1 MDFHAGLLP
10 KIGKTTFDVSVVH
23 FLLMFGYKLFS
34 LYYPLFL
41 VSIGLSIIKVGWVYL
56 LIYGT
61 IAASAIAANF
71 LIHKINPAKV
81 AAAGIF
87 GYGVYALLMLFNTGI
102 AIFYAAQILLGI
114 SAALW
119 LVSLKSIIIE
129 SRPEN
134 YNQSFGWFYSAPQ
147 YASALAPAIGGLVIY
162 KFGFGGVFALSVF
175 IQFINAF
182 YAYFKLNRI
191 NSFDGK
197 TFYSEPLDYARGKR
211 SRNIIT
217 PVKAQNFDFKNLK
230 ENYLNIFHSL
240 KNDRITSM
248 ALAVIFVA
256 LILGGIYRPYFV
268 LFLKDLN
275 YTQNDI
281 IGFFSLLSLVFIP
294 ISWLAIKFIGKIS
307 SYKNISFGVIADGII
322 FVIIGL
328 WSSFLNL
335 IQVFLLLLVDSIA
348 GLMVGSGKS
357 GMMAEKF
364 AKFKEE
370 ASTIDTIIIAL
381 GPAIGGIVGGIAISK
396 IGFGA
401 TFLWSG
407 AIVLLLSIIFLI
419 FLKKQRR

>member
-10 KIGKTTFDVSVVH
+10 KIEPTTFSVSVVH

-41 VSIGLSIIKVGWVYL
+41 VSIGLSVIKVGWIYL

-61 IAASAIAANF
+61 IAVSAIGANF
-71 LIHKINPAKV
+71 WIHKINPAKA

-87 GYGVYALLMLFNTGI
+87 GYGIYALIMLFNTGI
-102 AIFYAAQILLGI
+102 VIFYAAQILLGV

-134 YNQSFGWFYSAPQ
+134 YNQSFGWFYSAPE

-175 IQFINAF
+175 IQFINGF
-182 YAYFKLNRI
+182 YAYFKL
-191 NSFDGK
+191 
-197 TFYSEPLDYARGKR
+197 
-211 SRNIIT
+211 RNINTTNVKT
-217 PVKAQNFDFKNLK
+217 PRFFLKPQAFDFKKLR
-230 ENYLNIFHSL
+230 ENYQTIFRSL
-240 KNDRITSM
+240 QKDKITS
-248 ALAVIFVA
+248 LAFLVIFVA

-294 ISWLAIKFIGKIS
+294 LSWLAIKFIGKIS

-322 FVIIGL
+322 FMVIGL

-335 IQVFLLLLVDSIA
+335 IQLFLLLLVDTIA

-357 GMMAEKF
+357 GMMAGKF
-364 AKFKEE
+364 ARFKEE
-370 ASTIDTIIIAL
+370 ASTIDTIVVTL
-381 GPAIGGIVGGIAISK
+381 GPALGGIIGGVAISK
-396 IGFGA
+396 IGFEA
-401 TFLWSG
+401 TFLLGG
-407 AIVLLLSIIFLI
+407 AIVLIFSFAFWF
-419 FLKKQRR
+419 FLKKYPQ

>member
-1 MDFHAGLLP
+1 MIFSRFFP
-10 KIGKTTFDVSVVH
+10 KIEKTTFNVSVVH

-41 VSIGLSIIKVGWVYL
+41 VSIGLSIISVGWVYF

-61 IAASAIAANF
+61 IAVSAIAANF
-71 LIHKINPAKV
+71 LIHKVNPAKA

-87 GYGVYALLMLFNTGI
+87 GYGVYALLMLLNTGI
-102 AIFYAAQILLGI
+102 VFFYAAQILLGI

-134 YNQSFGWFYSAPQ
+134 YNSSFGWFYSAPE

-182 YAYFKLNRI
+182 YAYFKLNKI
-191 NSFDGK
+191 NGLGGK
-197 TFYSEPLDYARGKR
+197 TFYGKQ
-211 SRNIIT
+211 SQTISV
-217 PVKAQNFDFKNLK
+217 PAKAQNFDFKNLK
-230 ENYLNIFHSL
+230 ENYLNIFRSL
-240 KNDRITSM
+240 KNDKITSM

-275 YTQNDI
+275 YSQNDI

-294 ISWLAIKFIGKIS
+294 LSWLAIKFIGKIS
-307 SYKNISFGVIADGII
+307 SYKNISLGVIADGII
-322 FVIIGL
+322 FIIIGL

-335 IQVFLLLLVDSIA
+335 VQVFLLLLVDTIA

-357 GMMAEKF
+357 GMMAKKF

-370 ASTIDTIIIAL
+370 ASTIDTIIIAF

-407 AIVLLLSIIFLI
+407 VIVLLLSVSFLI
-419 FLKKQRR
+419 LLRKQQR

>member
-1 MDFHAGLLP
+1 M
-10 KIGKTTFDVSVVH
+10 
-23 FLLMFGYKLFS
+23 
-34 LYYPLFL
+34 
-41 VSIGLSIIKVGWVYL
+41 

-61 IAASAIAANF
+61 IAASAIAASF
-71 LIHKINPAKV
+71 LIHKVNSASA

-87 GYGVYALLMLFNTGI
+87 GYGVYALLMLLNTGI
-102 AIFYAAQILLGI
+102 VIFYAAQILLGI

-134 YNQSFGWFYSAPQ
+134 YNSSFGWFYSAPE

-182 YAYFKLNRI
+182 YAYFKLNKI
-191 NSFDGK
+191 NGLGDK
-197 TFYSEPLDYARGKR
+197 TFYSEQSQTIGAPA
-211 SRNIIT
+211 
-217 PVKAQNFDFKNLK
+217 KAQNFDFKNLK

-240 KNDRITSM
+240 KNDKITSM
-248 ALAVIFVA
+248 ALAVIFIA

-275 YTQNDI
+275 YSQNDI

-294 ISWLAIKFIGKIS
+294 LSWLAIKFIGKIS
-307 SYKNISFGVIADGII
+307 SYKNISFGVIAGGVI

-335 IQVFLLLLVDSIA
+335 AQVFLLLLVDSIA

-370 ASTIDTIIIAL
+370 SSTIDTIIIAL

-396 IGFGA
+396 IGFGD

-407 AIVLLLSIIFLI
+407 AIVLLLSTGFL
-419 FLKKQRR
+419 FLLRKQQR

>member
-1 MDFHAGLLP
+1 MIFNHLFP
-10 KIGKTTFDVSVVH
+10 KIEKTTFDVSVIH

-41 VSIGLSIIKVGWVYL
+41 VSVGLSIIKVGWVYL

-61 IAASAIAANF
+61 IAVSAIAASF
-71 LIHKINPAKV
+71 LIHKVNPAKAGAV
-81 AAAGIF
+81 GIF
-87 GYGVYALLMLFNTGI
+87 GYGAYALIMLLNANI
-102 AIFYAAQILLGI
+102 IIFYLAQILLGI

-134 YNQSFGWFYSAPQ
+134 YNSSFGWFYSAPE

-182 YAYFKLNRI
+182 YAYFKLNKI
-191 NSFDGK
+191 NGLGGK
-197 TFYSEPLDYARGKR
+197 TFYAPAQ
-211 SRNIIT
+211 
-217 PVKAQNFDFKNLK
+217 AQNFDFKNLK

-240 KNDRITSM
+240 KNDKITSM

-275 YTQNDI
+275 YSQNDI

-294 ISWLAIKFIGKIS
+294 LSWLAIKFIGKIS
-307 SYKNISFGVIADGII
+307 SYKNISLGVITDGIVFI
-322 FVIIGL
+322 VIGL

-335 IQVFLLLLVDSIA
+335 VQVFLLLLVDTIA

-407 AIVLLLSIIFLI
+407 VIVLLLSVIFLT
-419 FLKKQRR
+419 FREKQRR

>member
-1 MDFHAGLLP
+1 MDFHTALLP
-10 KIGKTTFDVSVVH
+10 KIEPTTFSVSVVH

-41 VSIGLSIIKVGWVYL
+41 VSIGLSIISVGWVYF

-61 IAASAIAANF
+61 IAVSAIAANF
-71 LIHKINPAKV
+71 LIHKVNPAKA

-87 GYGVYALLMLFNTGI
+87 GYGVYALLMLLNTGI
-102 AIFYAAQILLGI
+102 VIFYAAQILLGI

-134 YNQSFGWFYSAPQ
+134 YNSSFGWFYSAPE

-182 YAYFKLNRI
+182 YAYFKLNKI
-191 NSFDGK
+191 NGLGGK
-197 TFYSEPLDYARGKR
+197 TFYGKQ
-211 SRNIIT
+211 SQTISASA
-217 PVKAQNFDFKNLK
+217 KAQNFDFKNLK

-240 KNDRITSM
+240 KNDKITSM

-275 YTQNDI
+275 YSQNDI

-294 ISWLAIKFIGKIS
+294 LSWITIKFIGKIS
-307 SYKNISFGVIADGII
+307 SYKNISFGVIADGVI

-335 IQVFLLLLVDSIA
+335 TQVFLLLLVDSMA

-370 ASTIDTIIIAL
+370 SSTIDTIIIAL
-381 GPAIGGIVGGIAISK
+381 GPAIGGIIGGIVISK

-407 AIVLLLSIIFLI
+407 VIVLLLSASFLI
-419 FLKKQRR
+419 LLRKQQR

>member
-1 MDFHAGLLP
+1 MFGFLEGHYNLYSWFP
-10 KIGKTTFDVSVVH
+10 KMEKTIFDVSLVH

-41 VSIGLSIIKVGWVYL
+41 ISIGLSVIKVGWVYL

-61 IAASAIAANF
+61 IAVSAIGANF
-71 LIHKINPAKV
+71 WIHKINPAKA

-129 SRPEN
+129 SRPAN
-134 YNQSFGWFYSAPQ
+134 YNSSFGWFYSAPE

-162 KFGFGGVFALSVF
+162 KFGFAGVFALSVF
-175 IQFINAF
+175 IQFINGF
-182 YAYFKLNRI
+182 YAYFKLKNI
-191 NSFDGK
+191 N
-197 TFYSEPLDYARGKR
+197 
-211 SRNIIT
+211 IT
-217 PVKAQNFDFKNLK
+217 SVKSSGFSTKSQAFNFNNLK
-230 ENYLNIFHSL
+230 ENYQAIFCSL
-240 KNDRITSM
+240 KKDKTASF
-248 ALAVIFVA
+248 ALGVIFIA

-275 YTQNDI
+275 YTQNEI

-294 ISWLAIKFIGKIS
+294 LSWIAIKFIGRIS

-322 FVIIGL
+322 FIIIGL

-335 IQVFLLLLVDSIA
+335 MQVFALLLVDSIA

-357 GMMAEKF
+357 GMMAKKF
-364 AKFKEE
+364 AKYKKE
-370 ASTIDTIIIAL
+370 ASTIDTIIVTL
-381 GPAIGGIVGGIAISK
+381 GPALGGIIGGIAISK

-401 TFLWSG
+401 TFLWGG
-407 AIVLLLSIIFLI
+407 AFVLIFSFAFWL
-419 FLKKQRR
+419 FLKKHS

>member
-1 MDFHAGLLP
+1 MDFYTGLLP
-10 KIGKTTFDVSVVH
+10 KIEKTTFDVSVIH

-61 IAASAIAANF
+61 IAVSAIAANF
-71 LIHKINPAKV
+71 LIHKVNPAK
-81 AAAGIF
+81 AGAVGIL
-87 GYGVYALLMLFNTGI
+87 GYGAYALIMLLNANI
-102 AIFYAAQILLGI
+102 IIFYLAQILLGI

-134 YNQSFGWFYSAPQ
+134 YNSSFGWFYSAPE

-182 YAYFKLNRI
+182 YAYFKLNKI
-191 NSFDGK
+191 NGLGGK
-197 TFYSEPLDYARGKR
+197 TFYGEQ
-211 SRNIIT
+211 SRTISA
-217 PVKAQNFDFKNLK
+217 PAKAQNFDFKNLK

-240 KNDRITSM
+240 KNDKITSM

-275 YTQNDI
+275 YSQNDI

-294 ISWLAIKFIGKIS
+294 LSWVAIKFIGKIS
-307 SYKNISFGVIADGII
+307 SYKNISLGVIADGII
-322 FVIIGL
+322 FIIIGL

-335 IQVFLLLLVDSIA
+335 VQVFLLLLADSIA

-357 GMMAEKF
+357 GMMAKKF

-407 AIVLLLSIIFLI
+407 IIVLLLSVIFLT
-419 FLKKQRR
+419 FREKQRR